1 VTVRAYLRVSTDSQA
16 ATGHGLDAQRKT
28 IAAEADR
35 RGWEDVVWYIDGG
48 FSGKDLDRPAM
59 ADVLSVIRRGDVL
72 VIAKLDRL
80 SRSLSDFADLME
92 RAQRQKWNVVA
103 LDLGIDLSTPNGEFM
118 ASVLAAMARWER
130 RIIGQRTREGMAAA
144 RAKGRLPGRR
154 SSLASEVQARL
165 LAYQAARLTVREIAR
180 RMNGD
185 GLVTSTGTAWSPSSV
200 YSSTRSASLERHAR
214 LVSADEEPRDWPDWL
229 SEDNLEA
236 MGRTCDDCR
245 AEPYCPCH
253 VDCSSRWQ

>member
-1 VTVRAYLRVSTDSQA
+1 VTVRAYVRVSTDSQA

-35 RGWEDVVWYIDGG
+35 RGWEDVVWYVDGG

-59 ADVLSVIRRGDVL
+59 ADLLSVIRRGDVL

-130 RIIGQRTREGMAAA
+130 RIIGQRTKEGMAAA
-144 RAKGRLPGRR
+144 RAKGVLPGRR
-154 SSLASEVQARL
+154 SALPPEVQARL
-165 LAYQAARLTVREIAR
+165 LAMRDQALTLTVIANR
-180 RMNGD
+180 LNAD
-185 GLVTSTGTAWSPSSV
+185 GVSTATGTRWTTSAV
-200 YSSTRSASLERHAR
+200 YSSTRSAALEMEAKAAS
-214 LVSADEEPRDWPDWL
+214 SA
-229 SEDNLEA
+229 
-236 MGRTCDDCR
+236 
-245 AEPYCPCH
+245 
-253 VDCSSRWQ
+253 V